1 LKNFTNQTIIMTAR
15 RFISRFFAAAAVSA
29 AVLLTPVTV
38 LGKTSPGFATAT
50 VAQTDLPKEAQATL
64 ALIQKGGPFPYK
76 DKDGSTFGNREGLLP
91 KQPRGYY
98 SEYTVKTRATKNRGA
113 IRIIA
118 GKGKTGQPET
128 SGEYYYTDDHYAS
141 FKRIMLKP

>member
-1 LKNFTNQTIIMTAR
+1 MTAPS
-15 RFISRFFAAAAVSA
+15 FISRFFAAAAVSA
-29 AVLLTPVTV
+29 AVLLAPSAA
-38 LGKTSPGFATAT
+38 LAKTSPAYVTET
-50 VAQTDLPKEAQATL
+50 VAHTDLPKEAQATL

-76 DKDGSTFGNREGLLP
+76 DKDGSTFGNREGTLP

-113 IRIIA
+113 IRIVA

-141 FKRIMLKP
+141 FKRITLKP

>member
-1 LKNFTNQTIIMTAR
+1 MTAR
-15 RFISRFFAAAAVSA
+15 SFISRFFAAVAVSA
-29 AVLLTPVTV
+29 SVLLAPSAA
-38 LGKTSPGFATAT
+38 LAKSSPGFVTAT
-50 VAQTDLPKEAQATL
+50 IAQAELPKEAQATL

-76 DKDGSTFGNREGLLP
+76 DKDGSTFSNREGLLP

-98 SEYTVKTRATKNRGA
+98 SEYTVKTRATRNRGP

-128 SGEYYYTDDHYAS
+128 SGEYYFTSDHYAS
-141 FKRIMLKP
+141 FKRIILKP